1 MNEFEIWFLAIGGV
15 PRPGQLMFVTGFGF
29 SRRRC
34 GKSNEAQPVFN
45 ILAISIL
52 FYDLSL

>member
-1 MNEFEIWFLAIGGV
+1 MNEFELWFLAIDGV